1 MDFDNDTDNRYSVK
15 RKLVD
20 LEFVAIDKYALGDG
34 ETFNMS
40 GLNEK
45 YISLLIEHG
54 IDETSDNYKKY
65 IEDFLQKS
73 VDNINFVRP
82 SRKNESENV
91 VLNET
96 VSNAVD
102 SFLDEYSN
110 WDSDLIRLTK
120 MMRKELLESRGDWKF
135 VGKLTENIKKHLY
148 WNFFWDNCYLVPILW
163 IWIINVYLKF
173 SVLLIL
179 FSKY

>member
-1 MDFDNDTDNRYSVK
+1 MHWEMVK
-15 RKLVD
+15 HS
-20 LEFVAIDKYALGDG
+20 
-34 ETFNMS
+34 MS

-45 YISLLIEHG
+45 YINLLIEHG

-65 IEDFLQKS
+65 IKDLQKS

-82 SRKNESENV
+82 SRKSESENV

-110 WDSDLIRLTK
+110 LDSDLIRLTK

-135 VGKLTENIKKHLY
+135 VGKLTENIKNTY
-148 WNFFWDNCYLVPILW
+148 TGIFYETTVICCPYAG
-163 IWIINVYLKF
+163 YE
-173 SVLLIL
+173 
-179 FSKY
+179 